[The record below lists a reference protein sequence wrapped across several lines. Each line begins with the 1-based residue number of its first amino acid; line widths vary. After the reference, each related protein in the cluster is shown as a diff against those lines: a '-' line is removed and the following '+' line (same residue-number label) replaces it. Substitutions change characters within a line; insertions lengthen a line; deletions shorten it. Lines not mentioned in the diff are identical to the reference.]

1 MRILKDYMIH
11 NYQAQDTYG
20 PQYEEVMKII

>member
-11 NYQAQDTYG
+11 NYQAQETDG